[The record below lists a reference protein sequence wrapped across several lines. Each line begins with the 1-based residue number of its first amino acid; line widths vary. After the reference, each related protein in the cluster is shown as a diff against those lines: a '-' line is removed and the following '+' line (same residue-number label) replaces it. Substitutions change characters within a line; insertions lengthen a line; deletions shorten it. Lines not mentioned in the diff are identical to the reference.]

1 MRAKVGEPMDQP
13 EVAMQAVG
21 SQEPSLSAEIG
32 ATEGR

>member
-13 EVAMQAVG
+13 EVAMQVAA
-21 SQEPSLSAEIG
+21 QEPSLSAEIG